1 VTRRGSPRHRAA
13 NAATRARRAEAP
25 RPRRED
31 KLRVVPAEAPKATP
45 SATRSRH
52 EMTVVT
58 TVASLATGSGNV
70 DSHDATRPTLHR
82 RRRRRKL
89 CS

>member
-1 VTRRGSPRHRAA
+1 VAA
-13 NAATRARRAEAP
+13 NTASHARRAEAP

-31 KLRVVPAEAPKATP
+31 KLRVVPAEAPKAMP

-52 EMTVVT
+52 ETTGVI
-58 TVASLATGSGNV
+58 TVASLATGSVTVNN
-70 DSHDATRPTLHR
+70 HDAARPTLHR